1 MSTLPSCLTT
11 LTIQAVKQDLTVM
24 EQLYN
29 VSRTN
34 DTVKPVLVTR
44 SMYTGLQMSSKLTVR
59 CFSYN
64 CQTNGKCGR
73 SFDEPVQAPAYAY
86 ALIAVGI
93 VLCESTSCSRILS

>member
-1 MSTLPSCLTT
+1 VFDEADDL
-11 LTIQAVKQDLTVM
+11 VVRQDLTVM

-34 DTVKPVLVTR
+34 DTVKHVMVTR
-44 SMYTGLQMSSKLTVR
+44 SMSFGSKLSFELTMR

-64 CQTNGKCGR
+64 CEANGKCGR

-93 VLCESTSCSRILS
+93 VLCESASCTKILS

>member
-1 MSTLPSCLTT
+1 MVDEADNL
-11 LTIQAVKQDLTVM
+11 AVRQDLTVM

-29 VSRTN
+29 ASRTN
-34 DTVKPVLVTR
+34 DTVKLVRVTR
-44 SMYTGLQMSSKLTVR
+44 SMSLGSRTSSKLTIR

-64 CQTNGKCGR
+64 CEANGKCGR

-93 VLCESTSCSRILS
+93 VLCESASCTKILS

>member
-1 MSTLPSCLTT
+1 VVDEADNL
-11 LTIQAVKQDLTVM
+11 VVRQDLTVM

-29 VSRTN
+29 ASRTN
-34 DTVKPVLVTR
+34 DTVKHVKVTR
-44 SMYTGLQMSSKLTVR
+44 SMSLGYKLSLKLTIR

-64 CQTNGKCGR
+64 CEANGKCGR

-93 VLCESTSCSRILS
+93 VLCESAA